1 MSCACA
7 LWLTGSSIHSKPKAA
22 MRMFELVTDCLVC
35 IGFFLFEVCFLFW
48 FSGLCLFVPV
58 HVLKRKGRPK
68 PATTAQFFLIGSV
81 RAVKNPSVVLECA
94 ASSSLYDDALFHAT
108 RGHPIARRLEWWR

>member
-1 MSCACA
+1 
-7 LWLTGSSIHSKPKAA
+7 
-22 MRMFELVTDCLVC
+22 MFELVTDCLVC

-48 FSGLCLFVPV
+48 FSGLCLFMPV

-81 RAVKNPSVVLECA
+81 RAVKIPRSC
-94 ASSSLYDDALFHAT
+94 
-108 RGHPIARRLEWWR
+108 